1 MSSTT
6 QFPPRGQ
13 ALGRQGTVAL
23 AVGAVMASLSF
34 GMAAYAYVAI
44 LGEQNGCDVESYY
57 LQHQSANPSSTR
69 DISYT

>member
-1 MSSTT
+1 
-6 QFPPRGQ
+6 
-13 ALGRQGTVAL
+13 
-23 AVGAVMASLSF
+23 MASLSF